1 MESPVLS
8 LPNANTS
15 FDPSEYNPILLATQV
30 DINRYWP
37 YISELLGRCVD
48 KTMRGEVS
56 VSDIYHRALNGMCF
70 IFVVAKDTTEGPD
83 VRLAIVMEPAIYPEL
98 NAMNIVALAG
108 DHLMAFHERYW
119 KALCGWCFMNGARAI
134 EGFVNPA
141 MERIVNK
148 FGFERTSVHVRCAI
162 DGN

>member
-1 MESPVLS
+1 MENQVTS
-8 LPNANTS
+8 LPNANNT
-15 FDPSEYNPILLATQV
+15 FEADEYQPILLATQV

-37 YISELLGRCVD
+37 AIAGLLGRCVD

-56 VSDIYHRALNGMCF
+56 VSDIYNSAMSGRCF
-70 IFVVAKDTTEGPD
+70 LFVASKDTPEGPD
-83 VRLAIVMEPAIYPEL
+83 VRLVAVMEPAIYPEL
-98 NAMNIVALAG
+98 NAMNIVAIAG
-108 DHLMAFHERYW
+108 DHLAAFHDRYW

-141 MERIVNK
+141 MERIVSK